1 MWPYITALIF
11 LLFLLGI
18 LVYFIRKEAEK
29 SARLKA
35 IKAEVK
41 ERARANEILDNVRNM
56 DERTVRNRLCELA
69 RKVQR

>member
-29 SARLKA
+29 SARLSALKKE
-35 IKAEVK
+35 IK
-41 ERARANEILDNVRNM
+41 ERNRAQKIVD
-56 DERTVRNRLCELA
+56 TVRNTHIDRVRDKLQQT
-69 RKVQR
+69 K

>member
-35 IKAEVK
+35 LKKEVREK
-41 ERARANEILDNVRNM
+41 QYAQNLISSVNAMDDNSVR
-56 DERTVRNRLCELA
+56 DRL
-69 RKVQR
+69 RKLSKK

>member
-35 IKAEVK
+35 LKREVREK
-41 ERARANEILDNVRNM
+41 QYAQNLISSVNTMDDNSVR
-56 DERTVRNRLCELA
+56 DRL
-69 RKVQR
+69 RKLSKK

>member
-11 LLFLLGI
+11 LLFLLGS

-69 RKVQR
+69 RKIQR

>member
-35 IKAEVK
+35 LKREVREK
-41 ERARANEILDNVRNM
+41 QYAQNLISSVNAMDDNSVR
-56 DERTVRNRLCELA
+56 DRL
-69 RKVQR
+69 RKLSKK